1 MTTISIAYE
10 VPAATVE
17 AIRAMLDETALRD
30 VNWNGADFKIV
41 RDDFTCIEGNESHQ
55 AVALLNQIQDIIS
68 GQ

>member
-41 RDDFTCIEGNESHQ
+41 RDDFTCIEGDESYG
-55 AVALLNQIQDIIS
+55 AAALLNRINDIIC
-68 GQ
+68 GE

>member
-17 AIRAMLDETALRD
+17 AIRAMLNETAKRD
-30 VNWNGADFKIV
+30 VNWNGADFKVV
-41 RDDFTCIEGNESHQ
+41 RDDFTCIEGNESYE
-55 AVALLNQIQDIIS
+55 AAALLYKIQDIIS